1 MTSGHQAADITG
13 LCANCHEDMR
23 EVFNAAIDAGEVVVN
38 KREAR
43 FECPFCQQLLE
54 IDTEVGLSYLLKPC
68 RSCSHKV
75 RDFSK
80 SCPNCGEKW
89 PAGEPSFLA
98 TWGAPIIVLAVIA
111 IIAILLSR
119 WFGFA

>member
-1 MTSGHQAADITG
+1 MSEETG
-13 LCANCHEDMR
+13 LCANCNEDIT
-23 EVFNAAIDAGEVVVN
+23 VVANAAIEAGKVVDN
-38 KREAR
+38 K
-43 FECPFCQQLLE
+43 FKCPFCQQLLE
-54 IDTEVGLSYLLKPC
+54 LDTEVGQSYLLKPC
-68 RSCSHKV
+68 RSCSHEV

-89 PAGEPSFLA
+89 PAGEPSFLIR
-98 TWGAPIIVLAVIA
+98 WGTPIFVLAVIA